1 MSKQKVLFVCVHNSA
16 RSQMAEAFLNHLA
29 GDRFEAM
36 SAGLEPGQLNPYA
49 VKVME
54 EVGLDISHNRMKD
67 VFTLYKKGE
76 LFSYVICVCDETNAE
91 RCPTFPG
98 ISRRINWSFDD
109 PSKLTGTDEEKLQA
123 AKKIRDRIYQKIVE
137 WLKTVQP

>member
-1 MSKQKVLFVCVHNSA
+1 
-16 RSQMAEAFLNHLA
+16 MAEAFLNHLA

-54 EVGLDISHNRMKD
+54 EIGLDISLNRAKD
-67 VFTLYKKGE
+67 VFTLYKKGM
-76 LFSYVICVCDETNAE
+76 LFSYVICICDAVSAE

-98 ISRRINWSFDD
+98 LTTRINWSFED
-109 PSKLTGTDEEKLQA
+109 PSKLPVSDEEKLKA
-123 AKKIRDRIYQKIVE
+123 FRIIRDLLYKRIVE
-137 WLKTVQP
+137 WLKTV

>member
-16 RSQMAEAFLNHLA
+16 RSQIAEAFLNHLA

-49 VKVME
+49 VTVMQE
-54 EVGLDISHNRMKD
+54 IGLDIFHSRTKD
-67 VFTLYKKGE
+67 VFTLYRKGL
-76 LFSYVICVCDETNAE
+76 LFSYVISVCDVANAE

-98 ISRRINWSFDD
+98 QTRRITWSFED
-109 PSKLTGTDEEKLQA
+109 PSKLTGTDEEKLRA
-123 AKKIRDRIYQKIVE
+123 CRRIRDQIYQQIAE
-137 WLKTVQP
+137 WLKTA

>member
-49 VKVME
+49 VKAMQE
-54 EVGLDISHNRMKD
+54 IGLDISHNRTKG
-67 VFTLYKKGE
+67 VFTLYKKGL
-76 LFSYVICVCDETNAE
+76 LFSFVISVCDAANAE

-98 ISRRINWSFDD
+98 QARRINWNFED
-109 PSKLTGTDEEKLQA
+109 PSTLTGTDEEKLQA
-123 AKKIRDRIYQKIVE
+123 TRRIRDQIYRQIVE
-137 WLKTVQP
+137 WLKTA